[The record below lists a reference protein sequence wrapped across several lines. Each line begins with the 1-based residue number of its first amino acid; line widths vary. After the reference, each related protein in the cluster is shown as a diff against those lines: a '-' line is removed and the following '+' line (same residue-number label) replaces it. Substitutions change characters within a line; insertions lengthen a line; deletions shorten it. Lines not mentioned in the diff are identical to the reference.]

1 MNNENHIQNQ
11 EKSVEKTPATTT
23 NVCDIEHRNNNNII
37 AAISFPFIIVR
48 AN

>member
-1 MNNENHIQNQ
+1 MNNENSIQNQ
-11 EKSVEKTPATTT
+11 EKSVKKTTTT

-37 AAISFPFIIVR
+37 AAISFSFIIVR